1 MKLTPMETGQK
12 IMAQTTNIINKL
24 TNLELSIQISLSGLS
39 FCTLQRETN
48 TIVAL
53 KQVSFDKKL
62 NPIELLD
69 QLKHVFNTDDTLQ
82 NSFNRVFVIHDNELS
97 TLVPKPLFSEDCLAD
112 YLKFNSKILK
122 SDFITY
128 DDIPVNDSV
137 NVYVPYININNFIYD
152 KFGTFTF
159 KHISTILVEQLL
171 LIEKHSNIPKIYINV
186 STNHFE
192 MIVINNSKLVLYNTF
207 DYNTKED
214 FIYYILFTVEQ
225 LELNPETFH
234 LIFTG
239 DIDTKDELYIIAYKY
254 IRFVF
259 LGNREDSF
267 KYNNAAQPSTNH
279 SNFALI
285 KSF

>member
-1 MKLTPMETGQK
+1 
-12 IMAQTTNIINKL
+12 MAQTTNNLNKL

-48 TIVAL
+48 TISAL
-53 KQVSFDKKL
+53 KEIYFDKKL
-62 NPIELLD
+62 NPIALLD
-69 QLKHVFNTDDTLQ
+69 QLKHVFNTDDVLK
-82 NSFNRVFVIHDNELS
+82 NSFSRVFVIHDNELS
-97 TLVPKPLFSEDCLAD
+97 TLVPKPLFNEDCLAD

-128 DDIPVNDSV
+128 DDITVNDSV

-159 KHISTILVEQLL
+159 KHVSTILVEQVLW
-171 LIEKHSNIPKIYINV
+171 IEKHSNIPKIYVNV
-186 STNHFE
+186 SKNHFE

-207 DYNTKED
+207 DYSTKED
-214 FIYYILFTVEQ
+214 FIYYILFTAEQ
-225 LELNPETFH
+225 LELNPETLH
-234 LIFTG
+234 LVFIG
-239 DIDTKDELYIIAYKY
+239 DIDSKDELYAMAYKY

-259 LGNREDSF
+259 LGSRDDNY
-267 KYNNAAQPSTNH
+267 KYNNAAQPSSNH